1 MAGTAPYTV
10 DEPKTLAVLDRESE
24 AGRLQVDLE
33 PEGERILMRVWGE
46 LDLSA
51 TTEFETKLREAIRR
65 NPFGVTVDLGGVS
78 FIDSLGLRVLI
89 SAAMLAQTS
98 RRELIV
104 LRASEQARCVI
115 ETSGVEDLLPLAD

>member
-1 MAGTAPYTV
+1 M
-10 DEPKTLAVLDRESE
+10 AVLDREHE
-24 AGRLQVDLE
+24 AGRLQVELE
-33 PEGERILMRVWGE
+33 PEGERILVRVRGE
-46 LDLSA
+46 LDVSSA
-51 TTEFETKLREAIRR
+51 TEFETKLREAIRR

-78 FIDSLGLRVLI
+78 FIDSMGLRALI

-104 LRASEQARCVI
+104 LWASEQVRYVI